1 MKWHRRTALPLA
13 SALAFAVWT
22 TDAHAGPITDFFSL
36 KAAPAT
42 TLSGTGNTDDPV
54 LGTLSTTAEG
64 SRMMGYFP
72 ARTLTNVGGVI
83 KLKFSVDFA
92 DNMAAMGNGSDNFR
106 FALYDGNGEA
116 QEATN
121 SNHAT
126 TGTANTDAFRGYWFG
141 VDTNPNATGVQGTI
155 RERSGTVANNDPFA
169 NASATQVG
177 SPGGTAVPFALGQT
191 YTGLMELTLTGL
203 NEITVT
209 GSFSG
214 NGGSNTFSFVDTTP
228 PTKTYSVVGFLNGG
242 GLSADQVRFHDVT
255 IVPEPATWALVL
267 ATLIGGFLSGAA
279 VKNGVSRAGLWSGP
293 AA

>member
-1 MKWHRRTALPLA
+1 MRLHRRTGPSLVAALGFTLWA
-13 SALAFAVWT
+13 T
-22 TDAHAGPITDFFSL
+22 NGRAGPITDFFSL
-36 KAAPAT
+36 KASPAT

-64 SRMMGYFP
+64 SRMMDYFP
-72 ARTLTNVGGVI
+72 ARTLTNVGGKI

-106 FALYDGNGEA
+106 FALYDRNGEA

-155 RERSGTVANNDPFA
+155 RERSGTGGNMDPFA
-169 NASATQVG
+169 NASATLVG
-177 SPGGTAVPFALGQT
+177 APGGTAVPFALGQT
-191 YTGLMELTLTGL
+191 YTGTMLLTLTGL

-228 PTKTYSVVGFLNGG
+228 VTKTYSVVGFLNGG

-255 IVPEPATWALVL
+255 IVPEPASWALGLV
-267 ATLIGGFLSGAA
+267 TLLGGLL
-279 VKNGVSRAGLWSGP
+279 VRRQR
-293 AA
+293 